1 MHVRKRTHTHTCTH
15 THTHTGEEEEE
26 KEASLPQQA
35 TLNGAG
41 VDDEDASMELGSEG
55 VRGEELLKLVAGVV
69 TSSFLISRARARAR
83 THTHTHKP
91 QNSDNGGWKQQP
103 RYSKIRWLYSVI
115 IASALSR
122 FRVRGLVRVQGLVVA
137 LICDNRWRIVEVRHV
152 DVCVGVLVCG
162 CVSAR

>member
-1 MHVRKRTHTHTCTH
+1 MHTHTH

-69 TSSFLISRARARAR
+69 TSSFLISRARAHTHTHTPH
-83 THTHTHKP
+83 THTHTHTP

-115 IASALSR
+115 IAPALSR
-122 FRVRGLVRVQGLVVA
+122 FRVGGLVRVQGLVMA